1 MANHTLVPVSHDPF
15 SNRPFSREFNVLT
28 ANMAVTV
35 NKLTELVAKIDAV
48 GAAAHKLDA
57 LLQVEIRKVAE
68 IVAAGG
74 DHFDEKL
81 AQLRADIADVAAST
95 KQLGDLGRGVG
106 TSASWRLRCGR
117 RSKSSALSWPAM
129 LLRRLRLPL
138 RSRETRSAGRWRF
151 ARGASSSPSS
161 ARRMEMAPG
170 LCRRAPPIHRRH
182 RRHRAPPSASRTDS
196 LRD

>member
-74 DHFDEKL
+74 DHFDEN
-81 AQLRADIADVAAST
+81 SPN
-95 KQLGDLGRGVG
+95 
-106 TSASWRLRCGR
+106 SA
-117 RSKSSALSWPAM
+117 P
-129 LLRRLRLPL
+129 
-138 RSRETRSAGRWRF
+138 T
-151 ARGASSSPSS
+151 
-161 ARRMEMAPG
+161 
-170 LCRRAPPIHRRH
+170 
-182 RRHRAPPSASRTDS
+182 
-196 LRD
+196 